1 MYYSYRE
8 AEFGSSDPHW
18 VAHSPLELQL
28 RGISVHSV
36 GTCALLRTSLPTPLY
51 AHNSNK
57 ADLTNNKRTEQLG
70 LDLSVLTLEPGR
82 PRDPLCIQG
91 HWEFPIS
98 VGHVTLL

>member
-8 AEFGSSDPHW
+8 AEFGSSHLHW

-28 RGISVHSV
+28 QGISVHSV
-36 GTCALLRTSLPTPLY
+36 GMCALMCTSLPTPLY
-51 AHNSNK
+51 AHNSSK
-57 ADLTNNKRTEQLG
+57 ANLTNNKLIEH
-70 LDLSVLTLEPGR
+70 LDLDLLVLTLEPGH